1 MRRKAQTEIRPRV
14 TSLPKPWFLGAG
26 WRLYSA
32 LFVTLLAA
40 VGLFVFLTFTQ
51 ARLALK
57 EQAVRQNVL
66 AAELAAKAI
75 EKHFE
80 ALGHSLEDFARRR
93 TLVEAI
99 QKKDD
104 SLIRSH
110 LRDLVTKNLEF
121 DRAVAVSFDGILWS
135 DYPSDPAMKRE
146 NFSIQDWYQGVS
158 EARQTYVSEVYQLRV
173 EPRRFLIDL
182 ATPIRNGGGNI
193 IGYLAAQHAIENLSA
208 ELAQIRLPLGGRL
221 LLIDQY
227 GHVITRIGLGN
238 QPPLNLSRDPLIQE
252 VLSDLRRDE
261 GSLEDSEPV
270 TGERG
275 LISYVRM
282 RPAGWVIIA
291 IQSEEAALAPLQRLR
306 PTFLMLTSAF
316 LGGLFL
322 LHALALHLIR
332 RSHRAQKSAERALV
346 ESEQWFQGMVESVV
360 DYAIVGL
367 DRLGF
372 ILTWNRGA
380 QKIKG
385 YETEEILG
393 QHFSIFYPEED
404 RARSLPQQILEEARS
419 VGRSAHT
426 GWQVRKDG
434 TRFWAEIVM
443 TAVFNERGQAERFS
457 KVTRD
462 LTENQRVREALMEKN
477 RELER
482 LANELMERTRR
493 LQRFHSLTVERELDM
508 KGLKGEVNSLR
519 EKLGEQ
525 KKY

>member
-1 MRRKAQTEIRPRV
+1 MRGTGQLQLRPRSA
-14 TSLPKPWFLGAG
+14 SLRKPWFLGAG
-26 WRLYSA
+26 WRLYTA

-40 VGLFVFLTFTQ
+40 VALFVFLTFTQ
-51 ARLALK
+51 TRLTLK

-66 AAELAAKAI
+66 AAQLASKAI

-80 ALGHSLEDFARRR
+80 ALGRSLEDFARRR
-93 TLVEAI
+93 TLAGAL

-104 SLIRSH
+104 SLVRTH

-121 DRAVAVSFDGILWS
+121 DRAVLVNFDGLLRS

-146 NFSIQDWYQGVS
+146 NFSVQDWYQGVS
-158 EARQTYVSEVYQLRV
+158 ETRQTYVSEVYQLRA
-173 EPRRFLIDL
+173 EPLRFYADL

-193 IGYLAAQHAIENLSA
+193 LGYVAAQHAIENLSA
-208 ELAQIRLPLGGRL
+208 ELSQIRLPQGGRL

-238 QPPLNLSRDPLIQE
+238 PPPLNLSRDPLIQK
-252 VLSDLRRDE
+252 VLSGLRRDE

-270 TGERG
+270 TGEKS
-275 LISYVRM
+275 LFSYVRM
-282 RPAGWVIIA
+282 RPTGWLVIA
-291 IQSEEAALAPLQRLR
+291 IQPEEAALAPLRRLR
-306 PTFLMLTSAF
+306 PSFLALTSA
-316 LGGLFL
+316 LLAGLFL

-332 RSHRAQKSAERALV
+332 RSHRAQKSAEKALV
-346 ESEQWFQGMVESVV
+346 ESEQWFQAMVESVV

-380 QKIKG
+380 ESIKG

-404 RARSLPQQILEEARS
+404 RTRNLPQQILEEARR

-434 TRFWAEIVM
+434 TRFWAEIVV
-443 TAVFNERGQAERFS
+443 TAVFDERGQAVRYS

-462 LTENQRVREALMEKN
+462 LTENQRVREALIEKN

-482 LANELMERTRR
+482 LANELIERTRR
-493 LQRFHSLTVERELDM
+493 LQRFHTLTVERELDM
-508 KGLKGEVNSLR
+508 KGLKWEVNSLR
-519 EKLGEQ
+519 EKLGES